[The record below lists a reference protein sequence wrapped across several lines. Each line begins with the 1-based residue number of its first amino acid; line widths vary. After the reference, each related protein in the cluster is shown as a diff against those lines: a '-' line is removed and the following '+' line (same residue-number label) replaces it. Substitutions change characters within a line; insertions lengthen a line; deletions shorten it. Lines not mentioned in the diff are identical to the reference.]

1 MDEKQY
7 NIIYIVG
14 LAVTTLFMLLILL
27 FGDRSL
33 NVTFLIFFWVV
44 KLLSGFGLVLSIVNG
59 FFFIMNKGKDKFSQ
73 TQTKALI
80 VFQIVVPILLVLY
93 GIYKIYS
100 SYVGGSSGILM
111 VGVWG
116 DIYVIFDEL
125 IYIYGIASL
134 LINLYILPLARGEFD
149 EAINLGR
156 NQKLFRSMKSAGRAM
171 KKKWFSWRDQFTKAK
186 VEDQKVIKEVLAK
199 WRNKFAVILLVPLAI
214 GSFILMPI
222 FFVFIIMWLKIIIFD
237 RTDIYKYEKIALLIS
252 IIAVGIIAIIIPYFG
267 LGIYEQISNWLW
279 TINIFYLIGIVI
291 AALIFVTKFLVL
303 QGVTISGLKE
313 RRFEKKKETL
323 EEEKKRLKEERKELE
338 RMKKETKKQGKK
350 NNNQKQ
356 GKDANNKKASKTE
369 KKKNSK

>member
-7 NIIYIVG
+7 LIIFIVG

-33 NVTFLIFFWVV
+33 NVVFLVFFFVV

-59 FFFIMNKGKDKFSQ
+59 FFFIMNKGKDKFSEK
-73 TQTKALI
+73 QTKALI
-80 VFQIVVPILLVLY
+80 VFQIIVPILLVLY
-93 GIYKIYS
+93 AIYKIYS
-100 SYVGGSSGILM
+100 SYTGSSSGILM
-111 VGVWG
+111 TG
-116 DIYVIFDEL
+116 DWATIYVIFDEL

-134 LINLYILPLARGEFD
+134 LINLYILPLIRGEFD

-156 NQKLFRSMKSAGRAM
+156 NQKLFRSMKSAGRAL

-186 VEDQKVIKEVLAK
+186 VEDQKAIKEVLAK

-222 FFVFIIMWLKIIIFD
+222 FFILIAMWLKIIVFD
-237 RTDIYKYEKIALLIS
+237 REEIYTFEKAALLIS
-252 IIAVGIIAIIIPYFG
+252 IIAIGIVAIIIPYFD
-267 LGIYEQISNWLW
+267 LGIYQQISNWLW

-291 AALIFVTKFLVL
+291 AALIFVSKFLVL
-303 QGVTISGLKE
+303 QGVTLGGLKE
-313 RRFEKKKETL
+313 RRFDKKKESL
-323 EEEKKRLKEERKELE
+323 EEEKKRLKQERKELE
-338 RMKKETKKQGKK
+338 RMKKEAKKQGKK
-350 NNNQKQ
+350 NNSQKQ
-356 GKDANNKKASKTE
+356 GKSVNKKASKTE